1 MGGSMGFLGKGVPPT
16 QMMNM
21 VMGSLY
27 KQFTQKAINSFDD
40 FHVAVLDIF
49 NNFNSALPGRHFD
62 FPTPDQIKACFA
74 RWKEA
79 KDEEEKKKL
88 FIEFM
93 SKSVK
98 PSKLDDV
105 TMITG
110 IVSPPAAMAAKRA
123 GENVPQLKLIKLIP
137 DVIFVPTVT
146 ILAIVS
152 AKLSRRMYLK

>member
-1 MGGSMGFLGKGVPPT
+1 
-16 QMMNM
+16 
-21 VMGSLY
+21 MGSLY
-27 KQFTQKAINSFDD
+27 KQFTQKAINNFDD

-49 NNFNSALPGRHFD
+49 KLVSHGGRKRR
-62 FPTPDQIKACFA
+62 T
-74 RWKEA
+74 
-79 KDEEEKKKL
+79 KKRRL
-88 FIEFM
+88 VI
-93 SKSVK
+93 SKKVK

-110 IVSPPAAMAAKRA
+110 IVSPAAAMAAKRA

-146 ILAIVS
+146 IMAIVS

>member
-1 MGGSMGFLGKGVPPT
+1 
-16 QMMNM
+16 
-21 VMGSLY
+21 MGSLY
-27 KQFTQKAINSFDD
+27 KQFTQKAINNFDD

-62 FPTPDQIKACFA
+62 LPTPDEIKARSPFLDENHTKKLIIISLKACFT

-79 KDEEEKKKL
+79 KDEQERKEV
-88 FIEFM
+88 FIELI
-93 SKSVK
+93 SKKVK
-98 PSKLDDV
+98 SSKLDDV
-105 TMITG
+105 TVITG

-123 GENVPQLKLIKLIP
+123 GENIPQLKLIKLIP

-146 ILAIVS
+146 IMAIVS